1 MSALLQDPVDLEMQ
15 AISLPPHSQTDLLAE
30 RVFLTPQG
38 ASSPPPGYSGIAEH
52 STSAHAFLEHST
64 SILFP
69 VLFVLNV
76 YFSFDRLYELE
87 LVWLAALAIP
97 LALVLGDFVGG
108 LVHWAADTYFSE
120 DTPVVGPALIKP
132 FRQHHIFPRDICTHT
147 LVSIVGNACIL
158 AVPILALCLYMLWVS
173 QHGLLAF
180 AILLTTLMAAATVAT
195 NVFHKWAHQE
205 KPAAG
210 VQWLQGMRLVLEP
223 RHHQIHHTEP
233 FEMHY
238 CITNGWLNPLLNKI
252 RFFRRLE
259 ATLRFLGIN
268 TTNARNSCDSRL
280 IVNVRRPS

>member
-1 MSALLQDPVDLEMQ
+1 MSALLQDPVDLERQ
-15 AISLPPHSQTDLLAE
+15 AISLPPHTKTDQLAE
-30 RVFLTPQG
+30 RVVLTPQG
-38 ASSPPPGYSGIAEH
+38 AASPPPGYSGIAEH
-52 STSAHAFLEHST
+52 STPAHAFLEHST

-205 KPAAG
+205 KPSAG
-210 VQWLQGMRLVLEP
+210 VRWLQRMRLVLEP

-252 RFFRRLE
+252 EFFRRLE
-259 ATLRFLGIN
+259 ATLRFLGIK

-280 IVNVRRPS
+280 M